1 MASPHRLMRW
11 LSVALLTSAALSN
24 AEAQDRRYL
33 IELGAA
39 GGYTSF
45 GDATL
50 LDGSAGG
57 LARVAFWTPF
67 HVSLEAEVGL
77 YSPSSRSGHD
87 WSSRSF
93 TGSLLYN
100 LGIGRASTV
109 LVRAGYGSTSYD
121 SDLCVGEPEPVSLF
135 GACGSSGAVI
145 GGVGARIGLGETI
158 MLRAD
163 GFALRSSSGDFTNLG
178 ASLGLSVML
187 GSKPLTD
194 ADGDRVYDFN
204 DDCPDTPAGALVDGN
219 GCPTDADAD
228 GVSDGLDRCPTTDAG
243 VAVDGSG
250 CPRDQDGDNVADGLD
265 QCASTPAGAAVDA
278 AGCPLDTDEDKI
290 FDGLDRCPATP
301 LGASVDQ
308 LGCPGDADGDG
319 VLDGLDRCPRT
330 PPDTPVN
337 AFGCPP
343 GVAPEQSS
351 GGPGQRANPNE

>member
-1 MASPHRLMRW
+1 MASPYRLMRW
-11 LSVALLTSAALSN
+11 LCVALLVSTVVGT
-24 AEAQDRRYL
+24 AEAQERRYL

-39 GGYTSF
+39 GGYASF

-50 LDGSAGG
+50 LKGSAGV
-57 LARVAFWTPF
+57 LARAAFWTPF

-77 YSPSSRSGHD
+77 FSPSTRSGAD
-87 WSSRSF
+87 WSARSIG
-93 TGSLLYN
+93 GSALYN
-100 LGIGRASTV
+100 VGIGRSSTV
-109 LVRAGYGSTSYD
+109 FVRAGYASMSYD
-121 SDLCVGEPEPVSLF
+121 SDLCTGVPPRSLF
-135 GACGSSGAVI
+135 GACGSSGAVT
-145 GGVGARIGLGETI
+145 GGVGARLGLGEAI

-178 ASLGLSVML
+178 ASLGVAVML

-204 DDCPDTPAGALVDGN
+204 DNCPDTPAGALVDGS
-219 GCPTDADAD
+219 GCPTDTDAD
-228 GVSDGLDRCPTTDAG
+228 GVSDGLDRCPTTEAG

-250 CPRDQDGDNVADGLD
+250 CPRDEDTDTVPDGLD

-278 AGCPLDTDEDKI
+278 AGCPLDTDGDKI

-337 AFGCPP
+337 ASGCPP
-343 GVAPEQSS
+343 GVAPEQNS
-351 GGPGQRANPNE
+351 GGSGRGANPNE